1 MLRARISE
9 HVGCT
14 EALRQARRDGHRRLT
29 QRLLRAGSSLIVFV
43 PVAVVAS
50 VTGTANVSAAS
61 SGRYEKD
68 VSNNTSK
75 TVVGEPEIAIDPHNP
90 NNIYVAWAT
99 FPVPV
104 TLTSKAPPRSCGAAV
119 SNDGG
124 STWHDV
130 SSPVNN
136 LPNING
142 CEDGVA
148 VTGPDGTLYQ
158 SGDMA
163 TFTGISSGGIS
174 LGGTL
179 GNIIVHGQDWVTTS
193 KTWGKSWSKPVESMG
208 SDTTRFVRGGGTLP
222 IDTFDRP
229 WIAVDQSTNTVYAI
243 GHNIVDHDG
252 YVTASTNDARSF
264 GPVYPTD
271 SPAYPHDS
279 KVFGGNVA
287 ASHGIVATAYT
298 ATQAPGVSCPCVVFE
313 TSTNKGAAWNRHI
326 VPLSGAS
333 SSPSPTITA
342 DPDHQGHFA
351 LQVFDSTGTENQ
363 VYTTDDSGATWA
375 GPTQVAE
382 SPANQQFKPWISYG
396 ANGNIAL
403 VWRTWHGAPETSPY
417 DVWAAVGH
425 DQGQSAP
432 VFSAPMRISSATGS
446 YPKGY
451 IAGDDISW
459 AITSGKYVYA
469 GWGDARNGPVQVW
482 ISRVP
487 LSDFAVPAG

>member
-1 MLRARISE
+1 MLRARSSLAVAALVTLVVAG
-9 HVGCT
+9 VG
-14 EALRQARRDGHRRLT
+14 
-29 QRLLRAGSSLIVFV
+29 GSS
-43 PVAVVAS
+43 A
-50 VTGTANVSAAS
+50 GAS
-61 SGRYEKD
+61 STGGRYEKD
-68 VSNNTSK
+68 ISHNSAK

-90 NNIYVAWAT
+90 QNLYVAWAT

-124 STWHDV
+124 AHWHFI
-130 SSPVNN
+130 SPPVDN
-136 LPNING
+136 LPNIDG

-163 TFTGISSGGIS
+163 TFTGVSSGGLS
-174 LGGTL
+174 LGGSL
-179 GNIIVHGQDWVTTS
+179 GNIVVHGQDWVTTS
-193 KTWGKSWSKPVESMG
+193 KNWGKSWSKPVETMG
-208 SDTTRFVRGGGTLP
+208 SDATRFKRGAATLP

-252 YVTASTNDARSF
+252 YITASTNDARSF

-271 SPAYPHDS
+271 SPTYPHDS
-279 KVFGGNVA
+279 NVFGGNVA

-298 ATQAPGVSCPCVVFE
+298 ASQAPGATCPCVVFE
-313 TSTNKGAAWNRHI
+313 TSTDKGATWDRHV
-326 VPLSGAS
+326 VPLTNAS
-333 SSPSPTITA
+333 SAPMPLITA
-342 DPDHQGHFA
+342 DPSHKGDFA

-375 GPTQVAE
+375 GPVDVAE
-382 SPANQQFKPWISYG
+382 SPPNQQFKPWITYG
-396 ANGNIAL
+396 AHGDIAL
-403 VWRTWHGAPETSPY
+403 VWRTWHGAAGSSPY
-417 DVWAAVGH
+417 DVWAAVGRA
-425 DQGQSAP
+425 QGGSTP
-432 VFSAPMRISSATGS
+432 VFSSPMRISSATGS

-451 IAGDDISW
+451 IAGDDFSW
-459 AITSGKYVYA
+459 VVTGNKYVYF
-469 GWGDARNGPVQVW
+469 GWGDARHGPVQAW

-487 LSDFAVPAG
+487 LSDFHIPSG

>member
-1 MLRARISE
+1 MPVPVSEELHSTGGSFEARSNGQRRVARRMLRALASLAVILP
-9 HVGCT
+9 V
-14 EALRQARRDGHRRLT
+14 ALVAAWSG
-29 QRLLRAGSSLIVFV
+29 GSSS
-43 PVAVVAS
+43 AS
-50 VTGTANVSAAS
+50 ATG
-61 SGRYEKD
+61 GRYEKD
-68 VSNNTSK
+68 VSHNNSK

-90 NNIYVAWAT
+90 NNLYVAWAT
-99 FPVPV
+99 FPLPV
-104 TLTSKAPPRSCGAAV
+104 TITSKAPPRSCGAAV

-124 STWHDV
+124 AHWHYV
-130 SSPVNN
+130 SPPVNN

-163 TFTGISSGGIS
+163 TFTGISSGGIHLGGS
-174 LGGTL
+174 LGG
-179 GNIIVHGQDWVTTS
+179 IVVHGQDWVTTS
-193 KTWGKSWSKPVESMG
+193 KNWGKSWTKPVETMG
-208 SDTTRFVRGGGTLP
+208 SDGTRFKRGAATLP

-271 SPAYPHDS
+271 SPTYPHDS
-279 KVFGGNVA
+279 NVFGGNVA

-298 ATQAPGVSCPCVVFE
+298 ASQAPEETCPCVVFE
-313 TSTNKGAAWNRHI
+313 TSTDKGARWKRHI
-326 VPLSGAS
+326 VPLANS
-333 SSPSPTITA
+333 SSAPTPMITA
-342 DPDHQGHFA
+342 DPYHKGHFA

-363 VYTTDDSGATWA
+363 VYTTDDSGVTWA

-382 SPANQQFKPWISYG
+382 SPASQRFKPWITYG
-396 ANGNIAL
+396 KNGDIAL
-403 VWRTWHGAPETSPY
+403 VWRTWYGVPDTSPY
-417 DVWAAVGH
+417 DIWAAVGR
-425 DQGQSAP
+425 DQGQNAP
-432 VFSAPMRISSATGS
+432 VFSAPLRISSGRGS

-451 IAGDDISW
+451 IAGDDFSW
-459 AITSGKYVYA
+459 VITNGNYVYV
-469 GWGDARNGPVQVW
+469 GWGDARNGAVQAW

-487 LSDFAVPAG
+487 LSDFHIPSG